1 MPIDSP
7 AGPLTTLDDVVS
19 VLQLEGVAAVEARF
33 AQPVL
38 LVHAPVQVWSEVTEV
53 HAFGAP
59 KRMLP
64 PVVVPVAAGKLN
76 QTPGRFTV
84 GRAGVCDL
92 VLPFGAMSKVHGH
105 LTSTPRGWTFED
117 AGSTNG
123 TVINSAKLKVGSPVS
138 IRDQDT
144 LRFGDVSAQFLL
156 PQTFLA
162 EAKKRA
168 GVA

>member
-7 AGPLTTLDDVVS
+7 AGPLTTIDDVVNA
-19 VLQLEGVAAVEARF
+19 LQAEGAAAIEGRYST
-33 AQPVL
+33 PVF
-38 LVHAPVQVWSEVTEV
+38 VINAPVQVWSEVTEV

-64 PVVVPVAAGKLN
+64 PVVIPVAPGKLN
-76 QTPGRFTV
+76 RTKDKLTV

-92 VLPFGAMSKVHGH
+92 ILPFGAMSKVHGY
-105 LTSTPRGWTFED
+105 LTLGPKGHTFED

-123 TVINSAKLKVGSPVS
+123 TVLNSAKLKVGAPIP
-138 IRDQDT
+138 IRDGDT

-156 PQTFLA
+156 PASFLTDL
-162 EAKKRA
+162 KKRA
-168 GVA
+168 GS

>member
-19 VLQLEGVAAVEARF
+19 ALQVEGLESISSRYTT
-33 AQPVL
+33 PVL
-38 LVHAPVQVWSEVTEV
+38 LVNAPVQVWSEVTEV

-64 PVVVPVAAGKLN
+64 PVVIPVVPGKLN
-76 QTPGRFTV
+76 RSPSKLTL

-92 VLPFGAMSKVHGH
+92 VLPFGAMSKVHGY
-105 LTSTPRGWTFED
+105 LSSTPKGYVFED

-123 TVINSAKLKVGSPVS
+123 TVVNSAKLKVGAPLPL
-138 IRDQDT
+138 RDQDT

-156 PQTFLA
+156 GPTFLA
-162 EAKKRA
+162 EVKKRA
-168 GVA
+168 GA